1 MTGKHQHDNLLRG
14 HVKLRSKLYNTDL
27 SISHSMVIH
36 GMVFRRHPSMTLCLD
51 RYSDRQDFVFIKK
64 NIAVKKK
71 KTELCLFTSKK

>member
-1 MTGKHQHDNLLRG
+1 MTRKHQHDNLRSG

-36 GMVFRRHPSMTLCLD
+36 GMVFRRQPSMTLCLD
-51 RYSDRQDFVFIKK
+51 RDSDRQDCVFIKK
-64 NIAVKKK
+64 NIAVKR

>member
-1 MTGKHQHDNLLRG
+1 MTRKHQHDNLLSG
-14 HVKLRSKLYNTDL
+14 LVKLRSKLYNIDL

-64 NIAVKKK
+64 TLQLKKN
-71 KTELCLFTSKK
+71 